1 MDEVIGAL
9 FRVVLWLVG
18 QVVQAVVEAIAG
30 EFVENGGKAVKR
42 RFAARRRRRVS
53 LAKGAPGS

>member
-1 MDEVIGAL
+1 MEEVIGAL
-9 FRVVLWLVG
+9 FRGVLWLVG
-18 QVVQAVVEAIAG
+18 QLVQAVAEAIAG

-53 LAKGAPGS
+53 LAKHAPGS